1 MMGGGIVFMFLFP
14 LLMIGLLALVLIA
27 ATGGGVALVRNGGT
41 QSQQSQPGSA
51 TPLFSSKAC
60 PVCRRA
66 MQADWQ
72 VCPYDGTKVEQQDL
86 V

>member
-27 ATGGGVALVRNGGT
+27 ATGGGAALARSVGT
-41 QSQQSQPGSA
+41 QSKQSQPGNA

-60 PVCRRA
+60 PVCHQA

-72 VCPYDGTKVEQQDL
+72 VCPYDGTKVE
-86 V
+86 

>member
-27 ATGGGVALVRNGGT
+27 ATGGGVALLRTGRN
-41 QSQQSQPGSA
+41 QSQQSQPGGA
-51 TPLFSSKAC
+51 APLFSSKAC
-60 PVCRRA
+60 PVCHRA

-72 VCPYDGTKVEQQDL
+72 VCPYDGTKVESQ
-86 V
+86 VPV

>member
-14 LLMIGLLALVLIA
+14 LLMIGLLALVLIL
-27 ATGGGVALVRNGGT
+27 ATGGGVPLVRLAGPE
-41 QSQQSQPGSA
+41 SQQSQSGSA

-60 PVCRRA
+60 PVCHRA

-72 VCPYDGTKVEQQDL
+72 VCPYDGTEVESQDL